1 MFTLKNRYSGF
12 TLIELMVVVI
22 VMAILAAIAV
32 PGYQHFVRKSWAS
45 KAEQRIQSIAVQLDR
60 HKARNFN
67 YLGFVLSADDAV
79 LKNRTT
85 IKYNISTDMDEN
97 GKLWAIKATSTDI
110 KNYSFL
116 MTSTGVKCKNITVS
130 QMTFNDCGDGSGSW

>member
-1 MFTLKNRYSGF
+1 MLTLKNRYSGF

-85 IKYNISTDMDEN
+85 IKYNISIDIDEI
-97 GKLWAIKATSTDI
+97 GQTWAIKAESTDI
-110 KNYSFL
+110 KNYSYL